1 METIQVVID
10 EKLLQASDRAAKKAK
25 LNLNRLQERSCRR
38 SAEPAKQRWKQHTKK
53 IQIDGLFFSPFRL
66 IHLNTGIHSGNPLGE
81 STMTNKKRLFVPT
94 ALLLV
99 SLLGVS
105 VANAQSSS
113 CPYTL
118 ASLQGNYAITTSY
131 GASVAMAIG
140 TRSLDGNGNMT
151 GTFRINEPTAG
162 STTGARTIVTGTQVG
177 TYTVNCNG
185 TGQFMRTLTQS
196 SGTVTTSVD
205 DFIITSAVRVFNGT
219 GMVLIAT
226 TIVDA
231 QQAPSAIV
239 PGGVFVTRT
248 HNRLPN

>member
-1 METIQVVID
+1 MFQ
-10 EKLLQASDRAAKKAK
+10 KK
-25 LNLNRLQERSCRR
+25 S
-38 SAEPAKQRWKQHTKK
+38 
-53 IQIDGLFFSPFRL
+53 
-66 IHLNTGIHSGNPLGE
+66 
-81 STMTNKKRLFVPT
+81 LFVPV
-94 ALLLV
+94 ALLFT
-99 SLLGVS
+99 SIFGAS
-105 VANAQSSS
+105 AARAQTNPA
-113 CPYTL
+113 CPFTL
-118 ASLQGNYAITTSY
+118 ASLQGSYSGIATY
-131 GASVAMAIG
+131 GANVARAFG
-140 TRSLDGNGNMT
+140 SRSYDGNGNFT
-151 GTFRINEPTAG
+151 GTFILNEPTAG
-162 STTGARTIVTGTQVG
+162 STTGERTIVTGTQVG